1 MSHFLYHGFFRNIFS
16 EIKLLFLLLRKPWE
30 IYPRFC
36 TGISFSNCVM
46 KSVCWRNAFVFFFRK
61 MCGFLVQSVV
71 YFYIYIFQVDETALL
86 TNVLYALTLKL
97 FFQTEYRRPNQ
108 IVCLLVVM
116 SRPVE
121 FKERSYFISFDL
133 LILFQEMFCLINTP
147 LEQSSDCVK

>member
-1 MSHFLYHGFFRNIFS
+1 MHL
-16 EIKLLFLLLRKPWE
+16 
-30 IYPRFC
+30 
-36 TGISFSNCVM
+36 
-46 KSVCWRNAFVFFFRK
+46 FFFRK

-147 LEQSSDCVK
+147 LEHSSDCVK